1 MPTYFLFCLVGAPLG
16 GDSNLWFF
24 FLGFLLEPN
33 QRPLAGQT
41 LIQNFNQLFRYQST
55 CIKQVSPKTKNLQMK
70 NQRFQFWRLYPNFA
84 TSSMHV
90 KVNRS
95 FITAD
100 QFAYPLKR
108 CLQLTCISLSR
119 RMADAAVAW
128 KRFTQTL
135 VRLVFDCRKEVN
147 EGVSKNLVRFFLRC
161 KERSSVSQLDLHISK
176 AT

>member
-1 MPTYFLFCLVGAPLG
+1 MGGPVVFSTLVGPAWGTIWLPSLSHRG
-16 GDSNLWFF
+16 RSQR
-24 FLGFLLEPN
+24 EPPTKFKT
-33 QRPLAGQT
+33 Q
-41 LIQNFNQLFRYQST
+41 
-55 CIKQVSPKTKNLQMK
+55 PKKVPMK

-90 KVNRS
+90 KVDRS

-100 QFAYPLKR
+100 QFAYPLNR

-119 RMADAAVAW
+119 RRADAAVAW

-147 EGVSKNLVRFFLRC
+147 KGVSKNIVRIFPRC
-161 KERSSVSQLDLHISK
+161 KERSSVFQLDLHISK
-176 AT
+176 VT